1 MKTQSPEGSLHELVE
16 IQLRRVDLRYTAGRR
31 AIVDLLLATGDPVS
45 ISDIA
50 DRLPS
55 IPRSSAYRH
64 LVDLEAAGVVRRLSA
79 GDEFSRY
86 ELSEELTGHHHH
98 LLCTSCGKVFDVTP
112 TASMEKTL
120 GRILAELSAEMGFRP
135 LSHSVDIMG
144 HCSECVPSG
153 AN

>member
-1 MKTQSPEGSLHELVE
+1 M
-16 IQLRRVDLRYTAGRR
+16 
-31 AIVDLLLATGDPVS
+31 
-45 ISDIA
+45 
-50 DRLPS
+50 
-55 IPRSSAYRH
+55 
-64 LVDLEAAGVVRRLSA
+64 VRRLSA

-153 AN
+153 TN

>member
-31 AIVDLLLATGDPVS
+31 AIVELLLVTGDPVS

-86 ELSEELTGHHHH
+86 ELS
-98 LLCTSCGKVFDVTP
+98 
-112 TASMEKTL
+112 
-120 GRILAELSAEMGFRP
+120 
-135 LSHSVDIMG
+135 
-144 HCSECVPSG
+144 
-153 AN
+153 